1 MSRVSLAVL
10 ITLAIVLAGCGGRGG
25 SPDVSDP
32 MQRGAGDNRQDERSA
47 EELYES
53 ARSAMSRG
61 DYRTAAE
68 RLENLQARYPFG
80 PYSRQAQLDLIYAY
94 FQAREMGSAINA
106 ADRFMRLNPQDEQVA
121 YARYMRGRANL
132 DRGNDFLTRTFD
144 IDRRTRDPN
153 AIREAYADFLQVV
166 DNYPDS
172 EYADDAEERMVILRQ
187 HLAHYEMYVAGYYM
201 KRGAYVA
208 AANRAQNVIQNFQGT
223 PAVRDAL
230 VVLAEAY
237 GELELADLQAD
248 VVRVLEMNY
257 PEHPALQDTL
267 FSPGLGDAAAAEN
280 EQDS

>member
-1 MSRVSLAVL
+1 MPRLSLALL
-10 ITLAIVLAGCGGRGG
+10 ISLAIVLAGCGGR
-25 SPDVSDP
+25 PDVSDP
-32 MQRGAGDNRQDERSA
+32 MQRGAGDSRQDERSA

-53 ARSAMSRG
+53 ARNAMNRG

-80 PYSRQAQLDLIYAY
+80 PYSRQAQLDLIYAH

-153 AIREAYADFLQVV
+153 TIREAYADFLQVV
-166 DNYPDS
+166 DNYPAS

-187 HLAHYEMYVAGYYM
+187 HLAHYEMYVADYYM

-237 GELELADLQAD
+237 GELELSDLQAD

-257 PEHPALQDTL
+257 PDHPALRDTL
-267 FSPGLGDAAAAEN
+267 FSPGLGDASSAEN
-280 EQDS
+280 DQES